1 MDKEGTIL
9 IVILS
14 ALIAMSIMALC
25 ISTSTILTGWAIVL
39 IIYLSRL
46 MGMVIHTE
54 LT

>member
-14 ALIAMSIMALC
+14 ALIAMSIMVLC
-25 ISTSTILTGWAIVL
+25 TSTSAILTGWATAL
-39 IIYLSRL
+39 IIYLSIL